1 MTTVTIDDQTSDGIK
16 LLRYIQLNPQIAQ
29 IVAKVDDNTPLP
41 VTEEKL
47 ISHQEFK
54 AYFEKRL
61 FERLG
66 LSVQL

>member
-1 MTTVTIDDQTSDGIK
+1 MTTVKIDDQTSGGIQ

-66 LSVQL
+66 LSIQL